1 MYVWPQGS
9 YIESMKNKETFQVRI
24 QDPSWK
30 GGIYYF
36 EAFDLDEALRL
47 AQSFCPTG
55 KILEAKTV
63 KAVSLEDAF
72 CTEEFPTEPQDF
84 RPTLAPMAAYD

>member
-1 MYVWPQGS
+1 MYRWGQGS
-9 YIESMKNKETFQVRI
+9 YIENMKNKETFQVRI

-30 GGIYYF
+30 GGIYFF
-36 EAFDLDEALRL
+36 EAYNLDEALRL

-63 KAVSLEDAF
+63 EAIKLDAAF
-72 CTEEFPTEPQDF
+72 CTEEFKTEPQEF